1 MLLSSCSDRL
11 FTGRLIVV
19 LLFLTSLSVFPLA
32 APAAG
37 QATQATISGIVTDT
51 SNAVLPGVTV
61 IATGPALQVPQVET
75 VTNERGEYRLS
86 PLPTGVYTVTF
97 ELNGF
102 QTVKRDGVRLAVGF
116 TATIDQSLG
125 LGTVQETVTV
135 SGQSPLV
142 DVTNPSTSVDL
153 SSEGLEL
160 LPTTRDGLKAFMAQ
174 VPGMRTNLDVGAS
187 SMTDTI
193 QIRAF
198 GQQGAPWQML
208 EGIMFASSGGNG
220 VQGAHVDF
228 NAIES
233 TRLQTVGSSAEMPRR
248 GQFIDSVAK
257 SGGNDFHGEL
267 VAYGSSDSLEAVNV
281 TDELRAAGV
290 RGVPKLHGMW
300 DLSGAVGGRVI
311 RNKLWFFGSFRQ
323 EGYNREILNA
333 FNPDGTPMQVL
344 TDQRFHAEKLS
355 WQVTQQNKLTAFYHS
370 ALDIQRRGGSQFT
383 PAESREITVGPVSM
397 YKAEWQTVRGNSM
410 VASLQYGNWY
420 KHAYY
425 YALPAY
431 DGLGGPKVSTTDT
444 FTQMNTG
451 DFLNDGRVE
460 DYFRNHTKGSVTL
473 FGSNL
478 WRGSHQFKIGF
489 DHLFGGYPHKNS
501 DRRAG
506 NYQLRFNN
514 GVPFEINTF
523 NYPVY
528 PRNDNHYLGTYIQDA
543 WAFSRRLT
551 LSLGMRYAYDNAYA
565 PEQCNT
571 PSAFSASQCYDK
583 IQLRVWHSWVPR
595 VHASFDLFGDG
606 RSVLKG
612 GFGRFANLREVNP
625 EVTASNRN
633 NRTTTTWIWR
643 DLNNNRNYDVG
654 EVNLDP
660 NGPDFRSISGVTDQ
674 VPNPN
679 EAQPMSDEW
688 SVTFEREIV
697 ANWAFRTT
705 GIYAKNFD
713 LRRTEEVHRPY
724 SAYSI
729 PITNRDPGNDGV
741 VNNADDPGTTVTYY
755 EYAAA
760 LSARQFAGTM
770 LVNVPGAQRYRTIEV
785 AGTRRLS
792 GSWQANVSFSATKLD
807 APFADR
813 QALNPNAE
821 INTGDD
827 YWEITT
833 KVSGGYTLPWG
844 IVAAANYERR
854 NGAPQARTV
863 QFTGGQTI
871 RSIVLNV
878 ERLGSIR
885 LPTTNLVDFRFAK
898 RLRIG
903 GSQALE
909 GRFDFFNVFNN
920 NFVTGRTTRAGANF
934 LVPSNI
940 ILPRI
945 LQVGVTYNF

>member
-1 MLLSSCSDRL
+1 MFRLYCGARSCAAK
-11 FTGRLIVV
+11 
-19 LLFLTSLSVFPLA
+19 LLFLGLVLISITVVPSREA
-32 APAAG
+32 AA
-37 QATQATISGIVTDT
+37 QATQGSISGVITDT

-61 IATGPALQVPQVET
+61 IATSPALQVPQLET
-75 VTNERGEYRLS
+75 VTNERGEYRLA
-86 PLPTGVYTVTF
+86 PLPPGTYSLSF
-97 ELNGF
+97 ELPGF
-102 QTVKRDGVRLAVGF
+102 QSVKRDGVRIALGF

-125 LGTVQETVTV
+125 VGTVSESVTV

-142 DVTNPSTSVDL
+142 DVTNPATSVDL
-153 SSEGLEL
+153 SSEGLEI

-257 SGGNDFHGEL
+257 SGGNEFHGEM
-267 VAYGSSDSLEAVNV
+267 VAYGSGDKLEATNV
-281 TDELRAAGV
+281 TDELRAQGV

-300 DLSGAVGGRVI
+300 DLSAAAGGRII
-311 RNKLWFFGSFRQ
+311 RNKLWFFASFRQ
-323 EGYNREILNA
+323 EGYDREILNA
-333 FNPDGTPMQVL
+333 FNPDGSPMLIL

-355 WQVTQQNKLTAFYHS
+355 WQVSQQNKITGFYHS
-370 ALDIQRRGGSQFT
+370 ALDIQRRGGNQFT
-383 PAESREITVGPVSM
+383 PAESREITVGPVAM

-425 YALPAY
+425 YALPLY
-431 DGLGGPKVSTTDT
+431 DGTGPSKTSTTDT
-444 FTQMNTG
+444 FTQMVAG
-451 DFLNDGRVE
+451 DFINDMRVE
-460 DYFRNHTKGSVTL
+460 DYFRNHTKGSVSL
-473 FGSNL
+473 FGSN
-478 WRGSHQFKIGF
+478 WGQGTHQLKLGF
-489 DHLFGGYPHKNS
+489 DHLFGGYPHKN
-501 DRRAG
+501 DNRRAG

-514 GVPFEINTF
+514 GAPFEINTF

-528 PRNDNHYLGTYIQDA
+528 PYNDNHYLGVYAQDS
-543 WAFSRRLT
+543 WAVSRRLT
-551 LSLGMRYAYDNAYA
+551 LSLGLRFAHDNAYA
-565 PEQCNT
+565 PEQCNI
-571 PSAFSASQCYDK
+571 PSAFTPSQCYDE
-583 IQLRVWHSWVPR
+583 IQLRVWNSWVPR

-606 RSVLKG
+606 KSVLKG

-633 NRTTTTWIWR
+633 NRTTTTWVWR
-643 DLNNNRNYDVG
+643 DLNNNRNFDQG
-654 EVNLDP
+654 EMNFDP
-660 NGPDFRSISGVTDQ
+660 NGADFRAITGVTDQ
-674 VPNPN
+674 VPNPD
-679 EAQPMSDEW
+679 ESQPFSDEW
-688 SVTFEREIV
+688 SVTFEREMFER
-697 ANWAFRTT
+697 WAIRTT
-705 GIYAKNFD
+705 GIYAKNFN
-713 LRRTEEVHRPY
+713 LRRTEEIYRPY
-724 SAYSI
+724 SAYNI

-741 VNNADDPGTTVTYY
+741 PNNADDPGNNITYY
-755 EYAAA
+755 EYASN

-770 LVNVPGAQRYRTIEV
+770 LVDADGQQTYKTIEV
-785 AGTRRLS
+785 AATRRLS
-792 GSWQANVSFSATKLD
+792 NNWQTNMSFSATKLD

-821 INTGDD
+821 INTSEDF
-827 YWEITT
+827 WEITT
-833 KVSGGYTLPWG
+833 KISGGYTMPWG
-844 IVAAANYERR
+844 IVASANYERR
-854 NGAPQARTV
+854 NGAPQARNV

-871 RSIVLNV
+871 RSIVVNV
-878 ERLGSIR
+878 EPLGSIR

-898 RLRIG
+898 RMRLG
-903 GSQALE
+903 GSHTLE

-920 NFVTGRTTRAGANF
+920 NFVTSRTTRAGSNY

-945 LQVGVTYNF
+945 LQMGVTYNF